1 MLFLIRCSTEAS
13 QTHNQKV
20 TPYPT
25 DIKGQAFP
33 GASRIQMVAFH
44 FCVCFRDSQPFK
56 AIVYNFHIHFY
67 TVCQPA
73 EIKKN
78 FSLGSSTHCS
88 SNEKRLNPAA
98 LTGRFRS
105 FGCQTSHAPHVGPGL
120 WHTPR
125 AEPSRLQQAAA
136 RVAAGLAFPRPS
148 RADRRWTTP
157 GGSTGPEPGR
167 RGAERRYLGRT
178 ERACPRREGAQ
189 ARPSGTRGG
198 SGHPAAKEAPLL
210 TCSGGEG
217 SPGGAER
224 QGPRRPLSQPP
235 AAPHSKLGTQRCAAT
250 SRAAM
255 SASCHP
261 GDEAA
266 PSGRAASPLPANQRR
281 PARSAEG
288 GWVDVAAR
296 QRPLG
301 ERCRAVL

>member
-1 MLFLIRCSTEAS
+1 M
-13 QTHNQKV
+13 
-20 TPYPT
+20 
-25 DIKGQAFP
+25 
-33 GASRIQMVAFH
+33 
-44 FCVCFRDSQPFK
+44 
-56 AIVYNFHIHFY
+56 
-67 TVCQPA
+67 
-73 EIKKN
+73 
-78 FSLGSSTHCS
+78 
-88 SNEKRLNPAA
+88 
-98 LTGRFRS
+98 
-105 FGCQTSHAPHVGPGL
+105 
-120 WHTPR
+120 
-125 AEPSRLQQAAA
+125 
-136 RVAAGLAFPRPS
+136 AAGLAFPRPR

-189 ARPSGTRGG
+189 ARPSGT
-198 SGHPAAKEAPLL
+198 EAEAGTQRRRKLPRL

>member
-1 MLFLIRCSTEAS
+1 MI
-13 QTHNQKV
+13 
-20 TPYPT
+20 
-25 DIKGQAFP
+25 
-33 GASRIQMVAFH
+33 
-44 FCVCFRDSQPFK
+44 
-56 AIVYNFHIHFY
+56 
-67 TVCQPA
+67 CQPA

-198 SGHPAAKEAPLL
+198 TLRK
-210 TCSGGEG
+210 
-217 SPGGAER
+217 
-224 QGPRRPLSQPP
+224 
-235 AAPHSKLGTQRCAAT
+235 
-250 SRAAM
+250 
-255 SASCHP
+255 
-261 GDEAA
+261 
-266 PSGRAASPLPANQRR
+266 ASPERR
-281 PARSAEG
+281 RRFLIPYLNPRG
-288 GWVDVAAR
+288 R
-296 QRPLG
+296 
-301 ERCRAVL
+301 